1 MNNAQSDDRKR
12 IGIVGGGKIGLNLYQ
27 LFSSSSLTRVVYVV
41 DINKGAPAVAA
52 AQKDHV
58 ATYQDVKET
67 RSIPVDFIF
76 EVTGRE
82 DVVKSIYEI
91 DASMASRLVTHEMAR
106 VILEVIE
113 ENDQKVKSEA
123 ISEISEI
130 KTEISQHLGKL
141 GGMVED
147 IEEITAGVNIL
158 AINARIEAARVG
170 EQGRGFGVVATE
182 MGKSSESIR
191 KITEQIEQIDRAIAA
206 TSDRIDSALKR
217 LE

>member
-1 MNNAQSDDRKR
+1 MNNAANNDIKR

-27 LFSSSSLTRVVYVV
+27 LFSGSSLTRVAYVI
-41 DINKGAPAVAA
+41 DINQSAPAVAA
-52 AQKDHV
+52 AKKDLV
-58 ATYQDVKET
+58 PTYQDVKDA

-113 ENDQKVKSEA
+113 ENDRKVKSA
-123 ISEISEI
+123 SISEISEI

-147 IEEITAGVNIL
+147 IEEITSGVNIL

-182 MGKSSESIR
+182 MGKSAGSIR
-191 KITEQIEQIDRAIAA
+191 KITEQIEQINKAIAA
-206 TSDRIDSALKR
+206 TSDKIDAALKR